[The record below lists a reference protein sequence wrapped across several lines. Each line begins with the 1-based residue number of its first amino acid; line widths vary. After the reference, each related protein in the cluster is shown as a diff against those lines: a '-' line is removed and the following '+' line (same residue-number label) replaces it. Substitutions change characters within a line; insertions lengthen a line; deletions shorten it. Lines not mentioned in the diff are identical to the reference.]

1 MIFST
6 LVSLLAL
13 TLGTTSSPIG
23 PQSLIVVTPHITSP
37 TEAVSWAPGSVQTV
51 TWETKSIPTAY
62 KNNTGMILLGH
73 LSETYDSKGERR
85 MSENLN
91 ISHPLANHFMIGDGH
106 ANVTIPID
114 TPSRSDYIVVLFGD
128 SGNASPKF
136 MIAKK

>member
-73 LSETYDSKGERR
+73 LSETYDSKGERP
-85 MSENLN
+85 
-91 ISHPLANHFMIGDGH
+91 HPLANHFMIGDGH